1 MAEKS
6 TTRSERFYGGKDKG
20 KKDHKGGSEKKH
32 EAKLES
38 KPAKK
43 DGDGKAAEPESIHAK
58 HAREVMETHKRHGT
72 AREAINKTHEEELAA
87 MAQRHA
93 AEMDQGPGTPGGMP
107 APGAMNNAGAG
118 AAGGTPPMVAGA
130 NAA

>member
-1 MAEKS
+1 MADKA
-6 TTRSERFYGGKDKG
+6 TTRSERFYDKG
-20 KKDHKGGSEKKH
+20 KKDHKPAEKKH
-32 EAKLES
+32 ESKSES
-38 KPAKK
+38 KSEKK
-43 DGDGKAAEPESIHAK
+43 DAEPEGMHAK
-58 HAREVMETHKRHGT
+58 HARELMETHKRHGD

-93 AEMDQGPGTPGGMP
+93 QEMEQGPGTPGGMP

-118 AAGGTPPMVAGA
+118 AAAGTPPMVAGA